1 MNKIITKEYLGN
13 IIEFKMINGL
23 IYANATKMI
32 SINPKKRINDWTT
45 SKGTIELIETFSSV
59 TGIPA
64 TEFIQTKQGGISKEQ
79 GTWIHEKLII
89 DLAQWIDVKFR
100 VWCNEQIETLLREG
114 SVDLKPKGR
123 SVEEIDIRY
132 SALINLSKLMNLN
145 DSSKASLSNKIV
157 KSLNLGDELILDYVD
172 SKGILLPAS
181 DLLRKNNKDIKIIGF
196 NKLLLSNGILEE
208 KERKSHKS
216 KTGFKKYKA
225 LTTKGLQYGENQIS
239 PLNPKEVQPLYY
251 EDKFEELYKLITK

>member
-1 MNKIITKEYLGN
+1 
-13 IIEFKMINGL
+13 
-23 IYANATKMI
+23 
-32 SINPKKRINDWTT
+32 
-45 SKGTIELIETFSSV
+45 
-59 TGIPA
+59 
-64 TEFIQTKQGGISKEQ
+64 
-79 GTWIHEKLII
+79 
-89 DLAQWIDVKFR
+89 
-100 VWCNEQIETLLREG
+100 
-114 SVDLKPKGR
+114 LKPKGR

-157 KSLNLGDELILDYVD
+157 KSLNLGNELILDYVD

-225 LTTKGLQYGENQIS
+225 LTTKGLKYGENQIS

-251 EDKFEELYKLITK
+251 EDKFEELYQLITV